1 MANPGGGRPE
11 RFRIDGQTGDYENM
25 GEDPLQ
31 PIEHAVLKHWDAGL
45 SYEDIAL
52 RTGIPFKTVRNIC
65 YYLDDRPDPR
75 DAVRLQAQRLACAE
89 LAARIRKFFPHIALV
104 ATDPAQ
110 EG

>member
-31 PIEHAVLKHWDAGL
+31 PIERTVMGLWDAGL
-45 SYEDIAL
+45 SYDDIAL
-52 RTGIPFKTVRNIC
+52 RSGMSRTSVINMVS
-65 YYLDDRPDPR
+65 YLDDRPDPR